1 MQLSHC
7 ESQKWSNLVAL
18 SIQTED
24 SDSWRMWVIRIFMSF
39 PHRFVSQLRAWFQ
52 IRLVC
57 RVAVTTRSR
66 CDDDDDDDDSSRA
79 AKTKSTVAY
88 FYSVKD
94 FSQSKA
100 NLENFHTSK
109 EILFLSC
116 EIHWWIYLV
125 WKREKSQVEQ
135 LETSIRIQLN
145 GGKLFII
152 GLKEPESDIFYFSL
166 FLGFN
171 WYSTGD
177 FIVKTKRKFRSD
189 VNWK

>member
-1 MQLSHC
+1 MGKLSGDVALVALTSPALTCLKFCFKAFMQLSHC

-94 FSQSKA
+94 FSQSLIQQQTWKTFTHQRKFYFC
-100 NLENFHTSK
+100 LVRFIDGFIWCEN
-109 EILFLSC
+109 
-116 EIHWWIYLV
+116 
-125 WKREKSQVEQ
+125 EKS
-135 LETSIRIQLN
+135 LRWNSW
-145 GGKLFII
+145 KLQS
-152 GLKEPESDIFYFSL
+152 E
-166 FLGFN
+166 FN
-171 WYSTGD
+171 WMEE
-177 FIVKTKRKFRSD
+177 
-189 VNWK
+189 NCL